1 MNIRTAALIAV
12 GALGT
17 AVGFAAACT
26 DATEPP
32 ANTAPRS
39 QAAAPITPS
48 PGAVET
54 GTRSRNDH
62 AGTSTAAEF
71 HRANRMDWVGVAHN
85 RGIDAFR
92 AELRAHKYRS
102 LPNLC
107 EGVLELTL
115 RERLRAPDHQ
125 QASAGE
131 RRSILDGVLPGVPG
145 CRSLRTS
152 SAPAASP
159 LAATPV
165 RLASYLPA
173 SASAPLMQSVS
184 VQSSLDR
191 IAYAVSVAS
200 DVSSLAIRLD
210 EISRAAAVL
219 DRAGQD
225 AVLGAASLALS
236 SVEYWQ
242 ANYDAFEAEVL
253 AEYGCGSLN
262 CEEPYSVLGSSA
274 RPQFAQGA
282 WRAARTIGGYDISA
296 GFATIL
302 KTWLAGPIGWEAAGD
317 AAVVGSAVGAVHYIL
332 ESIKP
337 T

>member
-1 MNIRTAALIAV
+1 MNIRTAAWIAV
-12 GALGT
+12 AALGT

-32 ANTAPRS
+32 ANTAPHS
-39 QAAAPITPS
+39 QATAPATPA

-54 GTRSRNDH
+54 GTRSRDDGR
-62 AGTSTAAEF
+62 GTSTAAAF

-85 RGIDAFR
+85 HGLDVFR
-92 AELRAHKYRS
+92 ANLRAHKYRS
-102 LPNLC
+102 LSQLC
-107 EGVLELTL
+107 EGVVELTL
-115 RERLRAPDHQ
+115 RENLRAPEHQ
-125 QASAGE
+125 QSSAGE
-131 RRSILDGVLPGVPG
+131 RRNILQGALPGMPG
-145 CRSLRTS
+145 CSSVRTS
-152 SAPAASP
+152 FVPATSP
-159 LAATPV
+159 LGPSAV
-165 RLASYLPA
+165 RFASYLPA
-173 SASAPLMQSVS
+173 GAGTSLLPAVS
-184 VQSSLDR
+184 VQSSLDQ
-191 IAYAVSVAS
+191 ITYAVSVAR
-200 DVSSLAIRLD
+200 DVNSLALRLD

-219 DRAGQD
+219 DAAGQQ

-242 ANYDAFEAEVL
+242 ANYDAFEAEVI

-274 RPQFAQGA
+274 RRQFAPGA
-282 WRAARTIGGYDISA
+282 WRAAKTIGGYDISA

-317 AAVVGSAVGAVHYIL
+317 AAIVGSAVGAVHYIL
-332 ESIKP
+332 ESIKA